1 MTSSRLSLGEL
12 VYKYETREVRK
23 SPYRK
28 YEVNDLGRRLVKEC
42 HDTRTNGVSIE
53 RLIVFMHDYNDYLC
67 SIDKN
72 RELDYFIIDDFSTFS
87 EKMIRLAGVLS
98 VTELGWIRRLLVKIG
113 LLDVISDSYIW
124 YNENKYSHPKSD
136 EKKPRPKLFGMDR
149 GVGA

>member
-1 MTSSRLSLGEL
+1 M
-12 VYKYETREVRK
+12 RK

-28 YEVNDLGRRLVKEC
+28 YEVNDLGRRLVKAC
-42 HDTRTNGVSIE
+42 HDTRAKGVSIE